1 MMITGIFLRLFG
13 CLALF
18 SFSVYSYLD
27 KQNSC
32 TELKMRLPKVTKEI
46 EAIREINAN
55 LQYQI
60 ECFENPQ
67 HLLTIAARPEYAH
80 LKFPF
85 TEEVLTLKEGLALQS
100 DSPEKKG
107 SEPSK
112 VKPAIVIGATAP

>member
-32 TELKMRLPKVTKEI
+32 TELKMRLPKVTTEI

-60 ECFENPQ
+60 DCFENPQ
-67 HLLTIAARPEYAH
+67 HLLSMAGRPEYAH
-80 LKFPF
+80 LKFPI
-85 TEEVLTLKEGLALQS
+85 TEEVLTVKEGLAIQWS
-100 DSPEKKG
+100 TPEEQKADLAK
-107 SEPSK
+107 SK
-112 VKPAIVIGATAP
+112 TPLVAKQ

>member
-1 MMITGIFLRLFG
+1 MFKGVFFRLFA
-13 CLALF
+13 CLTFF

-32 TELKMRLPKVTKEI
+32 TELNMKLPKLTKEI
-46 EAIREINAN
+46 EVINEVNAN

-67 HLLTIAARPEYAH
+67 HLLSMAGRPEYQH

-85 TEEVLTLKEGLALQS
+85 TEEVLTVKEGLALQYGT
-100 DSPEKKG
+100 PEEQKAAQAKSKTSLVVGAKG
-107 SEPSK
+107 S
-112 VKPAIVIGATAP
+112 